1 MNYDLVIVGAGPAG
15 LTAAIYARRAGK
27 SVLLIEKGAFGGQ
40 MTYSPKIENYPGFE
54 ALSGIEL
61 ADKMVSHAL
70 ELGAEVEVAV
80 VTGIENLPGGGKAVH
95 TDDGNCFECKAVVL
109 ATGAKHRMLGVPGEA
124 ALVGNGV
131 SFCAVCDGAFYEGK
145 EVAVIGGGNSAL
157 QEALLLCKT
166 SKKVTLVQNLPYFTG
181 EQTLLA
187 KLRKEPNVAF
197 LTGKV
202 VASFEAEGGEL
213 RGVRLRDTDGNES
226 DLAVDGVFVAIGL
239 EPDNR
244 PFEELVKLDS
254 GYILAAEDCVTSC
267 PGIFTAGD
275 CRKKQIR
282 QITTATGDGA
292 VAALAACKYIDDRF

>member
-54 ALSGIEL
+54 ALSGNEL

-70 ELGAEVEVAV
+70 ELGAEVEVAT
-80 VTGIENLPGGGKAVH
+80 VTGIENLPGGGKAVR
-95 TDDGNCFECKAVVL
+95 TDDGGHFECKAVVL

-124 ALVGNGV
+124 ALVGSGV

-187 KLRKEPNVAF
+187 KLQKEPNVAF

-213 RGVRLRDTDGNES
+213 RGVRLRDMDGNES
-226 DLAVDGVFVAIGL
+226 SLSVDGVFVAIGL

-244 PFEELVKLDS
+244 PFEELVKLDC
-254 GYILAAEDCVTSC
+254 GYILADEDCVTSC

>member
-80 VTGIENLPGGGKAVH
+80 VTGIENLPGGGKVVH
-95 TDDGNCFECKAVVL
+95 TDDGGRFECKAVVL

-187 KLRKEPNVAF
+187 KLQKEPNVAF

-202 VASFEAEGGEL
+202 VASFEAEDSEL
-213 RGVRLRDTDGNES
+213 RGVRLRDLDGNES

-244 PFEELVKLDS
+244 PFEELVKLDC
-254 GYILAAEDCVTSC
+254 GYILADEDCVTSC